1 MTQSVRTLQDRTSVG
16 VSQAMKETFV
26 NTVSKI
32 KS

>member
-1 MTQSVRTLQDRTSVG
+1 MMQSVRTLQGLTSVG
-16 VSQAMKETFV
+16 VSRAMKETFV